1 MSQPLP
7 VFIAPLRFCEMR
19 LTLAGTLGLD
29 EMDRLA
35 EFLSDREGEVVLSLS
50 FDEDAR
56 GIPFA
61 EMTLD
66 ARLRLV
72 CQRCLGPWE
81 THVRREVRLG
91 FTRDP
96 DAAGRIAEHGYEPAV
111 LERNELKLRDLDQPR
126 SRPMAVQQNRKT
138 RSKRGMRRSHDAL
151 KAPTLSVDP
160 TSGETHLRHHVT
172 PDGYY
177 RGKRRSSTSTRR
189 TTDP

>member
-111 LERNELKLRDLDQPR
+111 LERNELKLRDLVEDELLLALPMIPKHEREDCQPYLGGDSER
-126 SRPMAVQQNRKT
+126 DEDLPARDNPFAVLARLKGRKE
-138 RSKRGMRRSHDAL
+138 H
-151 KAPTLSVDP
+151 
-160 TSGETHLRHHVT
+160 
-172 PDGYY
+172 
-177 RGKRRSSTSTRR
+177 
-189 TTDP
+189 